1 MRRNIQ
7 YISSI
12 FLAAVLLFSGACT
25 REDLTPTPPR
35 DRVALSE
42 FGINYQIDGAEVYT
56 KIALN
61 ERTENA
67 VRNLYVLLFAEDGS
81 LIHSKRYLVTN
92 ATNLPKDQA
101 TRYDAVL
108 NSYYERDEGDSR
120 LSSGIIPGFFSGYKF
135 TDASRLEGNLT
146 FYAIANYSQ
155 SVGDNLKA
163 IKNKTE
169 LEDFTVDI
177 THGSVERNY
186 LFMVAAEEGV
196 NLSPSTDNYGNITV
210 ERLGTNLRLR
220 RLDARITFNIDIDI
234 DGATEINFT
243 NAIYRVHQIPN
254 TSYLIEKSKTNN
266 NTGTENTWDAADK
279 NNNYSCM
286 DDDNF
291 AYFDRFE
298 GTSGDFT
305 FYMRENRPVPKVRI
319 TQEARTNENNTGKKE
334 YDNLYVMREAWWND
348 ASGITD
354 ETPVHEREFT
364 YAPENSTFVEISG
377 NLEYK
382 RYNQETQSDE
392 YVSGY
397 VTYIVHLGETGG
409 RYDYNNED
417 AVNNYDIRR
426 NVRYTYN
433 MRITGIHSFEIEVKA
448 DGVEKRPGA
457 EGNFSISNSQQFTMD
472 AHYGRLLLEL
482 DLDSILGLDED
493 GDEKQDGAGWNVSS
507 PPLATTIFD
516 GESISAPYNYKWIL
530 FAINKEFGGK
540 ESEMVKFPGIQAYDG
555 GLKFHDG
562 HTPDKDEILADFG
575 NRIDYNNDEVTF
587 KTYLQYD
594 TDNYYAT
601 SRDIIDE
608 DACLRDINQLLRHLY
623 REAMAEK
630 DGEENLFTKRSDGK
644 RKVTITAFCDEFT
657 YVYELENEDYRHPG
671 TSLDPVNDKEI
682 LQYWKRYVNQDDR
695 VMNITPMTAT
705 DVSADKNTS
714 ITHSFVSISQKS
726 IKTIYNENDPDLET
740 AWGLETTNETGPLT
754 YQVRMNDDSGKD
766 PLNRG
771 ILDIGD
777 NTTSD
782 GRTNFLNFW
791 LTGNPRENI
800 QWTDVMTVSQRIE
813 NADGLTEEYRN
824 AFHACMT
831 RNRDL
836 NGDNKVQ
843 ANEIR
848 WYLASI
854 DQLTDI
860 YLGEYALDEQSRLYP
875 RNAADRNNQIRWHYT
890 SSSSHSGNNSW
901 IIWAEEGASKGGSD
915 SSIDDDG
922 QKNSLFSYRCV
933 RNLGISLDT
942 PDETPTKLIEV
953 AEQSDGSYLVDVTN
967 MNPKSRRTTMTR
979 DPMLPPH
986 NERDILNKPY
996 AKFLVMNS
1004 DSDMPTPN
1012 VSLDRYLDWG
1022 WVYFLVWGGANAW
1035 QYYQAYENYPA
1046 GYRIPNQR
1054 ELLIMASRLPKE
1066 AWKTYSA
1073 SGWRETL
1080 SSKAIYLCQT
1090 AFSMDGDYPYNSNR
1104 DGFHYNAQ
1112 SDAFVLQNNTNEK
1125 GYVRPIKDVD

>member
-1 MRRNIQ
+1 MRRSIK

-12 FLAAVLLFSGACT
+12 FLGAAVLLFSGACT

-42 FGINYQIDGAEVYT
+42 FGINYQVDGADVYT
-56 KIALN
+56 KTALN

-67 VRNLYVLLFAEDGS
+67 VRNLYVLLFAEDDS

-92 ATNLPKDQA
+92 AADLTDEQKA
-101 TRYDAVL
+101 RYDAVL
-108 NSYYERDEGDSR
+108 NSYYEKGEGDSR
-120 LSSGIIPGFFSGYKF
+120 LSSGIIPGFFTGYNPA
-135 TDASRLEGNLT
+135 DASSLEGNLT

-210 ERLGTNLRLR
+210 ERIGTNLRLR

-234 DGATEINFT
+234 DGATDINFT

-348 ASGITD
+348 ASGISD
-354 ETPVHEREFT
+354 ETPVHERKFT

-382 RYNQETQSDE
+382 RYNQETQDDE

-409 RYDYNNED
+409 SKDDNNED
-417 AVNNYDIRR
+417 LVNNYDIRR

-448 DGVEKRPGA
+448 DGGVEKRPGA

-482 DLDSILGLDED
+482 DMDSILGLGED
-493 GDEKQDGAGWNVSS
+493 GGGAGWNVSS

-516 GESISAPYNYKWIL
+516 GSSISAPHNYKWIL
-530 FAINKEFGGK
+530 FAINREFGGN

-555 GLKFHDG
+555 GLKFHDE
-562 HTPDKDEILADFG
+562 HTPDKDEILSDFG
-575 NRIDYNNDEVTF
+575 NRIDYNNDKVSF
-587 KTYLQYD
+587 KEYLKHD
-594 TDNYYAT
+594 TDNYYAN
-601 SRDIIDE
+601 REIEIDD

-623 REAMAEK
+623 QEAVAEK
-630 DGEENLFTKRSDGK
+630 DGVENLFTTRSDDK

-657 YVYELENEDYRHPG
+657 YVYELEKEDYRHPG
-671 TSLDPVNDKEI
+671 TSLDPVIDKDV

-740 AWGLETTNETGPLT
+740 AWGLETINETGPLT
-754 YQVRMNDDSGKD
+754 YKVRMNDGSGRD
-766 PLNRG
+766 PLYRG
-771 ILDIGD
+771 ILNIAD

-791 LTGNPRENI
+791 LTGDSSENI
-800 QWTDVMTVSQRIE
+800 PWTDVMTVSQRIE
-813 NADGLTEEYRN
+813 NAEGLTENYRN

-836 NGDNKVQ
+836 NGNNKIDEE
-843 ANEIR
+843 EIY
-848 WYLASI
+848 WYLASQ
-854 DQLTDI
+854 DQLSGLYI
-860 YLGEYALDEQSRLYP
+860 GQPALEEDSWMYTGDGSQTNHL
-875 RNAADRNNQIRWHYT
+875 IT
-890 SSSSHSGNNSW
+890 SSLYNKNDYRFDRRTDNGYVSESDIPNFW
-901 IIWAEEGASKGGSD
+901 ILWSEEGASWGQLRAGGD
-915 SSIDDDG
+915 ENTGVTKYD
-922 QKNSLFSYRCV
+922 YRCI
-933 RNLGISLDT
+933 RNLGIPTSVRT
-942 PDETPTKLIEV
+942 APTHYASIEDEGNYYTI
-953 AEQSDGSYLVDVTN
+953 DVSVVN
-967 MNPKSRRTTMTR
+967 QRALRSSADQGDN
-979 DPMLPPH
+979 LPFD
-986 NERDILNKPY
+986 NER
-996 AKFLVMNS
+996 
-1004 DSDMPTPN
+1004 
-1012 VSLDRYLDWG
+1012 SL
-1022 WVYFLVWGGANAW
+1022 
-1035 QYYQAYENYPA
+1035 
-1046 GYRIPNQR
+1046 
-1054 ELLIMASRLPKE
+1054 
-1066 AWKTYSA
+1066 
-1073 SGWRETL
+1073 
-1080 SSKAIYLCQT
+1080 
-1090 AFSMDGDYPYNSNR
+1090 SNRPFKSFDVR
-1104 DGFHYNAQ
+1104 DGFYPTNGYIKWNEMKDDIIRNENPCPLGWRVPNQKEILIMMSLIGEDNFELAMYYDYYGNQQYYPLGIATSFSYNGGGLYKDNLRVGFFY
-1112 SDAFVLQNNTNEK
+1112 SNPNLVLLNNSEPNEVNMK
-1125 GYVRPIKDVD
+1125 IRCVRDHSGD

>member
-92 ATNLPKDQA
+92 ATSLPEDQA

-120 LSSGIIPGFFSGYKF
+120 LSSGIIPGFFSGYNF

-493 GDEKQDGAGWNVSS
+493 GDGQQDGAGWNVSS

-530 FAINKEFGGK
+530 FAINKEFGGN

-562 HTPDKDEILADFG
+562 HTPDKDEILSDFG
-575 NRIDYNNDEVTF
+575 NRIDYNNTKVIF
-587 KTYLQYD
+587 KEYLKHD
-594 TDNYYAT
+594 TDNYYAN
-601 SRDIIDE
+601 RKIDD

-623 REAMAEK
+623 QEAVAEK
-630 DGEENLFTKRSDGK
+630 DGEENLFTTRSDGK

-671 TSLDPVNDKEI
+671 TSLDPVNDKEV

-754 YQVRMNDDSGKD
+754 YQVRMNDGSGKD

-771 ILDIGD
+771 ILNIGD

-791 LTGNPRENI
+791 LTGNPKENI
-800 QWTDVMTVSQRIE
+800 RWTDVMTVSQRIE
-813 NADGLTEEYRN
+813 NADGLTDDYRN

-836 NGDNKVQ
+836 NGNNRIDED
-843 ANEIR
+843 EIY
-848 WYLASI
+848 WYLASQ
-854 DQLTDI
+854 DQLSGMYI
-860 YLGEYALDEQSRLYP
+860 GQPALEEDSWMYTGDGSKTNHLITSSLYNKGGYRFYRP
-875 RNAADRNNQIRWHYT
+875 ADRDYPAESDIPNF
-890 SSSSHSGNNSW
+890 W
-901 IIWAEEGASKGGSD
+901 ILWSEEGASWGQLRGGGD
-915 SSIDDDG
+915 QGTGVTTYD
-922 QKNSLFSYRCV
+922 YRCI
-933 RNLGISLDT
+933 RNLGI
-942 PDETPTKLIEV
+942 PTSERTAPTHYASIEDKGDYYTIDV
-953 AEQSDGSYLVDVTN
+953 SVVNQRALRSSDDQGDN
-967 MNPKSRRTTMTR
+967 
-979 DPMLPPH
+979 LPFD
-986 NERDILNKPY
+986 NERSLSNRPFKSFDVLDGFYPLNGTITWNEMKEEGIMGNENPC
-996 AKFLVMNS
+996 
-1004 DSDMPTPN
+1004 PH
-1012 VSLDRYLDWG
+1012 G
-1022 WVYFLVWGGANAW
+1022 WRV
-1035 QYYQAYENYPA
+1035 
-1046 GYRIPNQR
+1046 PNQK
-1054 ELLIMASRLPKE
+1054 EILIMMSLIGE
-1066 AWKTYSA
+1066 DNFDLSTYGYNQHYSLGIA
-1073 SGWRETL
+1073 TS
-1080 SSKAIYLCQT
+1080 
-1090 AFSMDGDYPYNSNR
+1090 FSFYGTGLYVDDDKDNVKLRIGFYYGYPNLILLNGNEPNTTPMKIRCVR
-1104 DGFHYNAQ
+1104 DHTGN
-1112 SDAFVLQNNTNEK
+1112 
-1125 GYVRPIKDVD
+1125 

>member
-25 REDLTPTPPR
+25 REDLTPTPPG

-92 ATNLPKDQA
+92 ATNLPEDQE

-108 NSYYERDEGDSR
+108 NSYYEKDEGDSR
-120 LSSGIIPGFFSGYKF
+120 LSSGIIPGFFSGYNITK
-135 TDASRLEGNLT
+135 ASRLEGNLS

-210 ERLGTNLRLR
+210 ERIGTNLRLR

-234 DGATEINFT
+234 DGATDINFI

-493 GDEKQDGAGWNVSS
+493 GDDQQDGAGWNVSS

-562 HTPDKDEILADFG
+562 HTPNKEEILADFG

-623 REAMAEK
+623 WEARAEK
-630 DGEENLFTKRSDGK
+630 DGKENLLQRE
-644 RKVTITAFCDEFT
+644 VT
-657 YVYELENEDYRHPG
+657 
-671 TSLDPVNDKEI
+671 
-682 LQYWKRYVNQDDR
+682 
-695 VMNITPMTAT
+695 
-705 DVSADKNTS
+705 
-714 ITHSFVSISQKS
+714 
-726 IKTIYNENDPDLET
+726 
-740 AWGLETTNETGPLT
+740 
-754 YQVRMNDDSGKD
+754 
-766 PLNRG
+766 
-771 ILDIGD
+771 
-777 NTTSD
+777 
-782 GRTNFLNFW
+782 
-791 LTGNPRENI
+791 
-800 QWTDVMTVSQRIE
+800 
-813 NADGLTEEYRN
+813 
-824 AFHACMT
+824 
-831 RNRDL
+831 
-836 NGDNKVQ
+836 
-843 ANEIR
+843 ANE
-848 WYLASI
+848 
-854 DQLTDI
+854 
-860 YLGEYALDEQSRLYP
+860 
-875 RNAADRNNQIRWHYT
+875 
-890 SSSSHSGNNSW
+890 
-901 IIWAEEGASKGGSD
+901 K
-915 SSIDDDG
+915 
-922 QKNSLFSYRCV
+922 
-933 RNLGISLDT
+933 
-942 PDETPTKLIEV
+942 
-953 AEQSDGSYLVDVTN
+953 
-967 MNPKSRRTTMTR
+967 
-979 DPMLPPH
+979 
-986 NERDILNKPY
+986 
-996 AKFLVMNS
+996 
-1004 DSDMPTPN
+1004 
-1012 VSLDRYLDWG
+1012 
-1022 WVYFLVWGGANAW
+1022 
-1035 QYYQAYENYPA
+1035 
-1046 GYRIPNQR
+1046 
-1054 ELLIMASRLPKE
+1054 
-1066 AWKTYSA
+1066 
-1073 SGWRETL
+1073 
-1080 SSKAIYLCQT
+1080 
-1090 AFSMDGDYPYNSNR
+1090 
-1104 DGFHYNAQ
+1104 
-1112 SDAFVLQNNTNEK
+1112 
-1125 GYVRPIKDVD
+1125 

>member
-1 MRRNIQ
+1 MRRSIQ

-12 FLAAVLLFSGACT
+12 FLGAVLLFSGACT

-92 ATNLPKDQA
+92 ATDLNEEQKAL
-101 TRYDAVL
+101 YDAVL
-108 NSYYERDEGDSR
+108 NSYYEKDEGDSR
-120 LSSGIIPGFFSGYKF
+120 LSSGIIPEFFSGYDF
-135 TDASRLEGNLT
+135 TDASSLEGNLT

-155 SVGDNLKA
+155 SVGDNLKK
-163 IKNKTE
+163 INKKAE

-196 NLSPSTDNYGNITV
+196 NLSPSTDNDGNITV
-210 ERLGTNLRLR
+210 ERVGTNLRLR

-234 DGATEINFT
+234 DGATDINFS

-266 NTGTENTWDAADK
+266 NTSTENTWDAAEK

-348 ASGITD
+348 VSGITD

-392 YVSGY
+392 YVTGY
-397 VTYIVHLGETGG
+397 VTYIVHLGETG
-409 RYDYNNED
+409 RYNDYDNED

-433 MRITGIHSFEIEVKA
+433 MRITGINSFEIEVKA
-448 DGVEKRPGA
+448 DGAEKRPGA
-457 EGNFSISNSQQFTMD
+457 EGDFSISNSQQFTMD
-472 AHYGRLLLEL
+472 AHYGRILLEL
-482 DLDSILGLDED
+482 DMDSILGLDED
-493 GDEKQDGAGWNVSS
+493 GNGQQDGAGWNVSS

-516 GESISAPYNYKWIL
+516 GTSISAPYNYKWIL
-530 FAINKEFGGK
+530 FAINKEFVGDDTQ
-540 ESEMVKFPGIQAYDG
+540 MVKFPGIQAYDG

-562 HTPDKDEILADFG
+562 HTPDTEEILNDVG
-575 NRIDYNNDEVTF
+575 NKIDHNNTTVSF
-587 KTYLQYD
+587 KDYLQYD
-594 TDNYYAT
+594 GDNYY
-601 SRDIIDE
+601 SGINIDE

-623 REAMAEK
+623 KEALAEK
-630 DGEENLFTKRSDGK
+630 NGTENLFTKRSDGK

-671 TSLDPVNDKEI
+671 TSLNPVNDKEV
-682 LQYWKRYVNQDDR
+682 LLYWKRYVNQDDR

-740 AWGLETTNETGPLT
+740 AWGLETINETGPLT
-754 YQVRMNDDSGKD
+754 YSVRTNDGNGKD

-771 ILDIGD
+771 ILGINE

-791 LTGNPRENI
+791 LTGDSSENI
-800 QWTDVMTVSQRIE
+800 RWSDVMTVSQRIE
-813 NADGLTEEYRN
+813 NAEGLTEDYRN

-836 NGDNKVQ
+836 NGNNKIDED
-843 ANEIR
+843 EIY
-848 WYLASI
+848 WYLASQ
-854 DQLTDI
+854 DQLSGLYI
-860 YLGEYALDEQSRLYP
+860 GQPALEEDSWMYTGDGSQTNHL
-875 RNAADRNNQIRWHYT
+875 IT
-890 SSSSHSGNNSW
+890 SSLYNKTGYRFVRTINGYESDIPNFW
-901 IIWAEEGASKGGSD
+901 ILWSEEGASWGQLRAGGD
-915 SSIDDDG
+915 ETTGVTEYD
-922 QKNSLFSYRCV
+922 YRCI
-933 RNLGISLDT
+933 RNLGI
-942 PDETPTKLIEV
+942 PTSVRTAPTHYASIE
-953 AEQSDGSYLVDVTN
+953 DKGNYYTIDVSVVN
-967 MNPKSRRTTMTR
+967 QRALRSSADQGDN
-979 DPMLPPH
+979 LPFD
-986 NERDILNKPY
+986 NERSLSNRPFKSFDVLDGFYPTNGYITWNEMKDDIIRNENPCPL
-996 AKFLVMNS
+996 
-1004 DSDMPTPN
+1004 
-1012 VSLDRYLDWG
+1012 G
-1022 WVYFLVWGGANAW
+1022 WRV
-1035 QYYQAYENYPA
+1035 
-1046 GYRIPNQR
+1046 PNQK
-1054 ELLIMASRLPKE
+1054 EILIMMSLIGEDNFELTMYDYYNQKYYPLGIATSFSYNGGGLYEDNLRVGFFYSRPNLVLLNNSEPNDEDMKIRCVRDH
-1066 AWKTYSA
+1066 
-1073 SGWRETL
+1073 SG
-1080 SSKAIYLCQT
+1080 
-1090 AFSMDGDYPYNSNR
+1090 D
-1104 DGFHYNAQ
+1104 
-1112 SDAFVLQNNTNEK
+1112 
-1125 GYVRPIKDVD
+1125 

>member
-25 REDLTPTPPR
+25 REDLTPTPPG

-92 ATNLPKDQA
+92 ATNLPEDQA

-120 LSSGIIPGFFSGYKF
+120 LSSGIIPGFFSGYNF
-135 TDASRLEGNLT
+135 TNASRLEGNLS

-155 SVGDNLKA
+155 SVGDNLNA
-163 IKNKTE
+163 IENKTE

-210 ERLGTNLRLR
+210 ERIGTNLRLR

-234 DGATEINFT
+234 DGATDINFT

-493 GDEKQDGAGWNVSS
+493 GDGLQDGAGWNVSS

-530 FAINKEFGGK
+530 FAINREFGENN
-540 ESEMVKFPGIQAYDG
+540 ESKMVKFPGIQAYDG

-562 HTPDKDEILADFG
+562 HTPDKDEILRDFG
-575 NRIDYNNDEVTF
+575 NRIDYNNTKVIF
-587 KTYLQYD
+587 KEYLKHD
-594 TDNYYAT
+594 TDNYYAN
-601 SRDIIDE
+601 REIDD

-623 REAMAEK
+623 QEAEAEK
-630 DGEENLFTKRSDGK
+630 DGVENLFTTRSDGK

-657 YVYELENEDYRHPG
+657 YVYELEKEDYRHPG
-671 TSLDPVNDKEI
+671 TSLDPVNDKDV

-705 DVSADKNTS
+705 DVSDDKNTS

-726 IKTIYNENDPDLET
+726 IKTVYNENDPDLET

-754 YQVRMNDDSGKD
+754 YSVRTNDGSGRD

-771 ILDIGD
+771 ILNIAD

-791 LTGNPRENI
+791 LTGDSSENI
-800 QWTDVMTVSQRIE
+800 PWTDVMTVSQRIE
-813 NADGLTEEYRN
+813 NAEGLTENYRN

-836 NGDNKVQ
+836 NGNNKIDEE
-843 ANEIR
+843 EIY
-848 WYLASI
+848 WYLASQ
-854 DQLTDI
+854 DQLSGLYI
-860 YLGEYALDEQSRLYP
+860 GQPALEEDSWMYTGDGSQTNHL
-875 RNAADRNNQIRWHYT
+875 IT
-890 SSSSHSGNNSW
+890 SSLYNKVGYRFTRTNNGHESGIPNFW
-901 IIWAEEGASKGGSD
+901 ILWSEEGASWGQLRAGGD
-915 SSIDDDG
+915 ETTNVTTYD
-922 QKNSLFSYRCV
+922 YRCI
-933 RNLGISLDT
+933 RNLGIPTSERTAPTHYASIEDKGDYYTIDVSLVNQRALRSSADQG
-942 PDETPTKLIEV
+942 D
-953 AEQSDGSYLVDVTN
+953 N
-967 MNPKSRRTTMTR
+967 
-979 DPMLPPH
+979 LPFD
-986 NERDILNKPY
+986 NERSLSNRPFKSFDVLNGFYPTNEDITWNEMKDGIIGNENPCPPGWRVPNQKEILIMMSLIGEYNFELTTIY
-996 AKFLVMNS
+996 GY
-1004 DSDMPTPN
+1004 DS
-1012 VSLDRYLDWG
+1012 WG
-1022 WVYFLVWGGANAW
+1022 NP
-1035 QYYQAYENYPA
+1035 QYYPLGIATSFSYNGGGLYKDNLRV
-1046 GYRIPNQR
+1046 GFFYSRPNLV
-1054 ELLIMASRLPKE
+1054 LLNNDEPNGVDMKIRCVRDH
-1066 AWKTYSA
+1066 T
-1073 SGWRETL
+1073 
-1080 SSKAIYLCQT
+1080 
-1090 AFSMDGDYPYNSNR
+1090 GD
-1104 DGFHYNAQ
+1104 
-1112 SDAFVLQNNTNEK
+1112 
-1125 GYVRPIKDVD
+1125 